1 MGLLQKIVKTL
12 LPRRW
17 AAAIEAESRAW
28 VMRCPCGHET
38 SVWEAGGIRYRA
50 AGNPVRLARC
60 PHCGITWH
68 RLHKRPANPA
78 DGSAPVENPK

>member
-1 MGLLQKIVKTL
+1 MNWAQRFITAV

-38 SVWEAGGIRYRA
+38 SVWAAGGVRFKA
-50 AGNPVRLARC
+50 AGQPTRLARC
-60 PHCGITWH
+60 PRCGLT
-68 RLHKRPANPA
+68 LHKLYKRAA
-78 DGSAPVENPK
+78 GGG